1 MQKILTHQS
10 ASVTELREP
19 NKVIEQA
26 GDEPVA
32 IMNRNTVVG
41 YFVPASK
48 VDAVDVQLASS
59 EGVKKALKK
68 RKKVMKPVN
77 TYLRDK

>member
-10 ASVTELREP
+10 ASITELREP
-19 NKVIEQA
+19 NKVIDQA
-26 GDEPVA
+26 GNEPVA
-32 IMNRNTVVG
+32 IMNRNIVVG

-48 VDAVDVQLASS
+48 VDTVDLQLASS
-59 EGVKKALKK
+59 QDVKKALKK